1 MVLHVVFPQLTGVY
15 DRETPSPFLFTVVAD
30 LFSVNRNPEYPFSG
44 FQVGKDKVEVR
55 ISKYVYDTILFI
67 DAHMNGIKTGEE
79 GAPLFY
85 GFWPRVE
92 GISSSILATGDGGIS
107 KKISDIE
114 ERLLMFWGE
123 LYGHYDED
131 GRPQYTISQFFK
143 IPKKIAATI
152 YQWHWNF
159 LWDRGGDARPAYLL
173 KETRYAGIHRWGY
186 WEVENMVHRNTSM
199 LAKCFWRFMNEGDE
213 RRSIWESL
221 YGVTA
226 NGGTY
231 HQKLQLFA
239 KSMEGWEIP
248 PTFELFL
255 KVELGDGNK
264 TSFWHDKWQWQG
276 LEGTFS
282 LAVLHYLAEERESG
296 RFFLSISLRF
306 PCLNLFLRRSIRD
319 V

>member
-1 MVLHVVFPQLTGVY
+1 MASKLVKKGPLCSTAF
-15 DRETPSPFLFTVVAD
+15 DRVWK
-30 LFSVNRNPEYPFSG
+30 G
-44 FQVGKDKVEVR
+44 F
-55 ISKYVYDTILFI
+55 
-67 DAHMNGIKTGEE
+67 
-79 GAPLFY
+79 
-85 GFWPRVE
+85 
-92 GISSSILATGDGGIS
+92 SSSILATGDGGIS

-159 LWDRGGDARPAYLL
+159 LWDRGVDARPAYLL

-239 KSMEGWEIP
+239 KSMERWEIP

-255 KVELGDGNK
+255 IVELGDGNK

-276 LEGTFS
+276 LE
-282 LAVLHYLAEERESG
+282 AVLHYLAEERESG